1 LDRLVQHGDDI
12 MLRAAAD
19 TAAVLASHD
28 FDLVHEMLID
38 GWAASPRHQMRQTAA
53 WTERIAALNHDTGHR
68 VRAKVR
74 EWCYGASN
82 HRRDTAARVYASGLD
97 QRDPNWSMQDLRR
110 IAADAMQ
117 RRQYAV
123 AEAINQLYTPERAA
137 WLIAQLIAWTESP
150 DVRVHAARGLLAV
163 AGKPATYSADGS
175 PDLLLRLVDGEV
187 TGRWIAR
194 VWRLALVHP
203 SMTAS
208 AWDTLATWLRHADRA
223 PLYRPAVADL
233 LRLLSDGDRL
243 RRRTSF
249 YLKRMWKSP
258 DGLPEWVQLVLKERT

>member
-1 LDRLVQHGDDI
+1 
-12 MLRAAAD
+12 
-19 TAAVLASHD
+19 
-28 FDLVHEMLID
+28 
-38 GWAASPRHQMRQTAA
+38 
-53 WTERIAALNHDTGHR
+53 
-68 VRAKVR
+68 
-74 EWCYGASN
+74 
-82 HRRDTAARVYASGLD
+82 
-97 QRDPNWSMQDLRR
+97 MQDLRR

-137 WLIAQLIAWTESP
+137 WLIAELAAWTESP

-163 AGKPATYSADGS
+163 AGKPAPHSADGS

-187 TGRWIAR
+187 TGRRIAR

-203 SMTAS
+203 SMANS
-208 AWDTLATWLRHADRA
+208 AWDTLATWLRHADQA

-233 LRLLSDGDRL
+233 LRLLADGDRL
-243 RRRTSF
+243 RSRTSF